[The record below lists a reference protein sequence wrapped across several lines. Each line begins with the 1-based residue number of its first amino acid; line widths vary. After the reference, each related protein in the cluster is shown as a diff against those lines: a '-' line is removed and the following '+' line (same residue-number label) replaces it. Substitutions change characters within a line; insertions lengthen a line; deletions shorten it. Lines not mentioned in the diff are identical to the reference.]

1 MNKIT
6 GDIFKNSV
14 CIFVDAS
21 IVKTHEQQYIGCPG
35 CLVIYNEQQ
44 YYTDFVRLDSS
55 NNRSELSAV
64 ELGIEKALQFRYLG
78 KSINLFSDSKL
89 CIYSIREWIF
99 KWIQNQKNSVLY
111 GSSATPVMNQDIII
125 NIVNTILYNNLHINL
140 YHQKGHVNINNE
152 KSLANARDVF
162 IESNK
167 IDIDLQTLQTISE
180 FNNYVD
186 IRTKN
191 TLDNCIVTNKKL
203 KPSIRF
209 SLNGFDISKYS
220 KLIRRRL

>member
-1 MNKIT
+1 
-6 GDIFKNSV
+6 
-14 CIFVDAS
+14 
-21 IVKTHEQQYIGCPG
+21 
-35 CLVIYNEQQ
+35 
-44 YYTDFVRLDSS
+44 
-55 NNRSELSAV
+55 
-64 ELGIEKALQFRYLG
+64 
-78 KSINLFSDSKL
+78 
-89 CIYSIREWIF
+89 
-99 KWIQNQKNSVLY
+99 
-111 GSSATPVMNQDIII
+111 MNQDIII

-203 KPSIRF
+203 KPSIGF
-209 SLNGFDISKYS
+209 SLDGFDISKYS